1 MSSTHS
7 NVSRMAVLTSD
18 IVTAYL
24 SRNHLQ
30 TIEVP
35 RLIAEVHGALRTAVE
50 GDIVPEGP
58 PKPTPAEIRR
68 SITHEALISF
78 EDGRPYKSL
87 RRHLGKRG
95 LSPDTY
101 REKWGL
107 PPDYP
112 MTAPGYSEFRSALA
126 RKHGL
131 GRPVAEA
138 KERPGQSVAAVGKR
152 KPGKR
157 RIAA

>member
-1 MSSTHS
+1 MKTDDPRPRPIIEL
-7 NVSRMAVLTSD
+7 VTD
-18 IVTAYL
+18 IVVAYVA
-24 SRNHLQ
+24 SNSVRAG
-30 TIEVP
+30 EVTRMIGAIHAALAKCGAAADPQPGP
-35 RLIAEVHGALRTAVE
+35 RLTKAEFA
-50 GDIVPEGP
+50 
-58 PKPTPAEIRR
+58 R

-138 KERPGQSVAAVGKR
+138 QQRPGQSVAAVGKR